1 MSCPEQ
7 FSHTKS
13 GKIIEENVFS
23 QFFSKNESNFRKF
36 SYRVSKYKTQDIAE
50 EYFWNFGY

>member
-1 MSCPEQ
+1 MSCLEQ

-13 GKIIEENVFS
+13 GKIIEKNVFS

-36 SYRVSKYKTQDIAE
+36 SYRVSKYKTQGIGE